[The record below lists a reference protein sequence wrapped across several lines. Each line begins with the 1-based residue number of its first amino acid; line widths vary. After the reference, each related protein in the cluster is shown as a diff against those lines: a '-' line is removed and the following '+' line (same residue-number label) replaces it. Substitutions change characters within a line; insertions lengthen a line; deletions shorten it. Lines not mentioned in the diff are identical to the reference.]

1 MGVTW
6 LRWAEFCADFSIL
19 RYNSCAV
26 IEAFRVIVKTVKDV
40 WGDMFMLVLMNLFT
54 LLCTVVVIP
63 GPPAWAALYAMCNR
77 IANEYAV
84 SWDGYFEA
92 FRKYF
97 GKSWLYFVLL
107 AVVSALIVVNFF
119 WYGQVFGDQVWVA
132 WVRGAWLAVGFF
144 WLVVNFYV
152 WPFLM
157 EQEDKRWRVA
167 LRNSAL
173 IAAANPLFTLTL
185 LIVLGI
191 VLGVSLVLTPVFVLM
206 GLAIFA
212 MTGSEAVVNR
222 VTVYRKRLAA
232 EADATSQAGKA

>member
-1 MGVTW
+1 M
-6 LRWAEFCADFSIL
+6 
-19 RYNSCAV
+19 
-26 IEAFRVIVKTVKDV
+26 IEAFRVIVKTAKDV

-54 LLCTVVVIP
+54 LLCTIVIIP

-77 IANEYAV
+77 ISNEYAV
-84 SWDGYFEA
+84 SWEGYFEA

-97 GKSWLYFVLL
+97 VKSWLYAALL
-107 AVVSALIVVNFF
+107 VAVTVLIVVNFF
-119 WYGQVFGDQVWVA
+119 WYGQVFGNQAWVP

-167 LRNSAL
+167 WRNSAL

-185 LIVLGI
+185 LVVLGI
-191 VLGVSLVLTPVFVLM
+191 VMGVSLVLTPVFVLM

-232 EADATSQAGKA
+232 ETEAPGQVRKA